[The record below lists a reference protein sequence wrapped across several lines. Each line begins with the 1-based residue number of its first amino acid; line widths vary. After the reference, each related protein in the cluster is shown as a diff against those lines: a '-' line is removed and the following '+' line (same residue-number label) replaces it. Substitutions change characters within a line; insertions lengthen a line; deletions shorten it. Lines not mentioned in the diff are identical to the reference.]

1 MNISPTGGVIAAAS
15 KKDALP
21 LLQIGSI
28 SILKR
33 IVLSFQQAGI
43 FPIVIVTGTQE
54 EEVKHQLSG
63 CGVVFLH
70 NDDCE
75 EPELFASAKIGFSY
89 LEDKCRRIVFTPVN
103 VPMFTSG
110 TLRTL
115 MDQEGDVLIP
125 CYEGVSG
132 HPILISQSILL
143 NILSY
148 EGAGGLRAAVGAC
161 SCRLRLVSTNDPGV
175 TISIHNGRQLGER
188 VSEHNRTLLHPTM
201 QLGLQRET
209 VFFNSRMKLLLYL
222 ISYTHSVRSA
232 CGYMALSY
240 GKAWDMLNKLEAEMG
255 FPLVE
260 RRHGGSR
267 GGNTTLTPRGLSFL
281 EAWIQFEND
290 MFSSVQAR
298 FAERFSEFFSRRI

>member
-89 LEDKCRRIVFTPVN
+89 LEHKCRRIVFTPVN

-132 HPILISQSILL
+132 HPILISQSILPD
-143 NILSY
+143 ILSY
-148 EGAGGLRAAVGAC
+148 EGA
-161 SCRLRLVSTNDPGV
+161 
-175 TISIHNGRQLGER
+175 
-188 VSEHNRTLLHPTM
+188 
-201 QLGLQRET
+201 
-209 VFFNSRMKLLLYL
+209 
-222 ISYTHSVRSA
+222 
-232 CGYMALSY
+232 
-240 GKAWDMLNKLEAEMG
+240 
-255 FPLVE
+255 
-260 RRHGGSR
+260 
-267 GGNTTLTPRGLSFL
+267 
-281 EAWIQFEND
+281 
-290 MFSSVQAR
+290 
-298 FAERFSEFFSRRI
+298 

>member
-1 MNISPTGGVIAAAS
+1 M
-15 KKDALP
+15 
-21 LLQIGSI
+21 
-28 SILKR
+28 
-33 IVLSFQQAGI
+33 
-43 FPIVIVTGTQE
+43 
-54 EEVKHQLSG
+54 
-63 CGVVFLH
+63 
-70 NDDCE
+70 
-75 EPELFASAKIGFSY
+75 
-89 LEDKCRRIVFTPVN
+89 
-103 VPMFTSG
+103 
-110 TLRTL
+110 
-115 MDQEGDVLIP
+115 LIP

-132 HPILISQSILL
+132 HPILISQSILPD
-143 NILSY
+143 ILSY
-148 EGAGGLRAAVGAC
+148 EGAGGLRAAVGAR

-281 EAWIQFEND
+281 EAWIQLKMTCSPPCRPDLRNAFPSSSQEEFEFSLVFLYNYLIISHSSHFFCTIFP
-290 MFSSVQAR
+290 FSSNCRNPSASR
-298 FAERFSEFFSRRI
+298 AAGFSQ